1 MLSHLNNNEPHTPTP
16 KTIRILY
23 TSRLPQG
30 DEIPPANKA
39 LDQVLFLPRLR
50 QMIRSQETSHRL
62 RISLDLFLT
71 NIAPSSDLLSSGSPS
86 DIAIHPSRISDD
98 DLRSAVGSDKN
109 GLSPRETVCYV
120 CGPPAMTDSI
130 VERLD
135 GMLGEGA
142 DKRIFFEKWW

>member
-1 MLSHLNNNEPHTPTP
+1 MLSHLNNNEPHTPAP
-16 KTIRILY
+16 KNIRILY

-30 DEIPPANKA
+30 HETLPADKV

-62 RISLDLFLT
+62 RVSLDLFLT
-71 NIAPSSDLLSSGSPS
+71 NIASSSDLLSSGSPS
-86 DIAIHPSRISDD
+86 DIAIHSSRISDD
-98 DLRSAVGSDKN
+98 DLRSAIGSEKN
-109 GLSPRETVCYV
+109 GSSPQETVCYV

-130 VERLD
+130 VERLR
-135 GMLGEGA
+135 GMLQDGA